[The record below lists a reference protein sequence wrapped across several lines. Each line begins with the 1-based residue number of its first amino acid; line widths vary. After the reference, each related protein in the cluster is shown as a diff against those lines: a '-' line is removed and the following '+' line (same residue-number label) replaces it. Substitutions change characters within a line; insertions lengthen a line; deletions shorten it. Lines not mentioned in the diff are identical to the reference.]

1 MKKLLGIVVCCT
13 LLFSLCACGQETQV
27 ETGAFR
33 VTPISGFVFEE
44 DGDTI
49 YIPEIDIVGDEFSLG
64 TENGATVMIQ
74 AMEMHDGK
82 LHLFLSGNE
91 AAADYAAEHFDQIDF
106 VYPEVPDY
114 MIRNLTGER
123 LAGSSTDPEKNEWK
137 GYIQETLKFSENPEA
152 FEVMIRFGEGDELFV
167 NMVQAP
173 VYNGFQF
180 MKNCGQTEYGA
191 VAVFPTVQGESVYFE
206 PVIYG
211 NEEAS
216 YQLMLSEEPS
226 VSLLDQE
233 GNVILEEVPLTTIYR
248 TNPYEIENKFAY
260 CVPKEI
266 LEGHEEVIL
275 QFHTLTVTSDEVQS
289 LSFDTGSLGS
299 LTFPY
304 AQGSMTIKELEEVK
318 EAGTREFEVTYGDC
332 ENEDFELIKA
342 SLRFAEMEKNKE
354 MNMTYSI
361 PMYFS
366 TWEHPHK
373 IYLKTEEEN
382 WEETLV
388 EFYAPI
394 YHWKTTLEVPVM
406 LP

>member
-27 ETGAFR
+27 ETGPFR
-33 VTPISGFVFEE
+33 VTPISGFAFEE

-64 TENGATVMIQ
+64 TDTGAAVMIQ
-74 AMEMHDGK
+74 GMEMHDGK

-91 AAADYAAEHFDQIDF
+91 AATEYVEEQFDQIDF

-123 LAGSSTDPEKNEWK
+123 LAGSSMDPEKNEWK
-137 GYIQETLKFSENPEA
+137 GYIQETLKFSENPEN
-152 FEVMIRFGEGDELFV
+152 FEVMIRFGDGDELLV

-180 MKNCGQTEYGA
+180 LENCGQTEYGV

-266 LEGHEEVIL
+266 LEGQEEVIL

-289 LSFDTGSLGS
+289 LSFDTGSLSS

-304 AQGSMTIKELEEVK
+304 AQGSVTIKEIEEVK
-318 EAGTREFEVTYGDC
+318 ETGTREFEVTYGDC
-332 ENEDFELIKA
+332 ENEDFELIKV

-366 TWEHPHK
+366 TWEKPHK

>member
-13 LLFSLCACGQETQV
+13 LLFSLCACGQESQL
-27 ETGAFR
+27 ETGPFR
-33 VTPISGFVFEE
+33 VTPISGFAFEE
-44 DGDTI
+44 EGDTI
-49 YIPEIDIVGDEFSLG
+49 YIPKIDVVGDEFSLG
-64 TENGATVMIQ
+64 MDTGATVMIQ
-74 AMEMHDGK
+74 GMEMHDGK
-82 LHLFLSGNE
+82 LTLFLSGNE
-91 AAADYAAEHFDQIDF
+91 AAAEYVAEHFDQIDF

-123 LAGSSTDPEKNEWK
+123 LAGSSTDPEKKEWK
-137 GYIQETLKFSENPEA
+137 GYIQETLKFSENPES

-180 MKNCGQTEYGA
+180 LENCGQTEYGV

-216 YQLMLSEEPS
+216 YQLILSEDPS

-233 GNVILEEVPLTTIYR
+233 GNVILEEVSLTTIYR

-366 TWEHPHK
+366 TWEKPHK

>member
-27 ETGAFR
+27 ETGPFR

-123 LAGSSTDPEKNEWK
+123 LAGSSTDPEKKEWK
-137 GYIQETLKFSENPEA
+137 GYIQETLKFSENPES

-180 MKNCGQTEYGA
+180 LENCGQTEYGV

-216 YQLMLSEEPS
+216 YQLILSEDPS

-233 GNVILEEVPLTTIYR
+233 GNVILGEVPLTTIYR

-260 CVPKEI
+260 YVPKEI

-366 TWEHPHK
+366 TWEKPHK

>member
-27 ETGAFR
+27 ETGPFR

-91 AAADYAAEHFDQIDF
+91 AAAEYVAEQFDQIDF

-123 LAGSSTDPEKNEWK
+123 LAGSSMDPEKNEWK
-137 GYIQETLKFSENPEA
+137 GYIQETLKFSENPEN
-152 FEVMIRFGEGDELFV
+152 FEVMIRFGDGDELLV

-216 YQLMLSEEPS
+216 YQLMLLEEPS

-248 TNPYEIENKFAY
+248 TNPYEMGNKVAY
-260 CVPKEI
+260 CVPKEV

-275 QFHTLTVTSDEVQS
+275 KFNTLTVTSDEVQS
-289 LSFDTGSLGS
+289 IGFNTGGLGT

-366 TWEHPHK
+366 TWENHHK

-394 YHWKTTLEVPVM
+394 YHWKTTLEVPVV

>member
-27 ETGAFR
+27 ETGPFR
-33 VTPISGFVFEE
+33 VTPISGFAFEE

-64 TENGATVMIQ
+64 TDTGAAVMIQ
-74 AMEMHDGK
+74 GMEMHDGK

-91 AAADYAAEHFDQIDF
+91 AATEYVEEQFDQIDF

-123 LAGSSTDPEKNEWK
+123 LAGSSMDPEKKEWK
-137 GYIQETLKFSENPEA
+137 GYIQETLKFSENPEN
-152 FEVMIRFGEGDELFV
+152 FEVMIRFGDGDELLV

-180 MKNCGQTEYGA
+180 LENCGQTEYGV

-266 LEGHEEVIL
+266 LEGQEEVIL

-289 LSFDTGSLGS
+289 LSFDTGSLSS

-304 AQGSMTIKELEEVK
+304 AQGSVTIKEIEEVK
-318 EAGTREFEVTYGDC
+318 ETGTREFEVTYGDC
-332 ENEDFELIKA
+332 ENEDFELIKV

-366 TWEHPHK
+366 TWEKPHK